1 MESNIKTGF
10 NPVTEFKKEWIET
23 ALNENGII
31 YLENFGFYLCDK
43 NLNDRFPGQNSLT
56 TSQMR
61 NIFGEIKRIEA
72 NLDFP
77 SETNTKEWEKAKK
90 LFDDHKQKILL
101 LFPKLAYNT
110 ARQLEKRR
118 DSRIRQFREVL
129 ELALSSVKNQDQYKR
144 FCQFVEGIV
153 AYHKVY
159 GGKEQSGRS

>member
-1 MESNIKTGF
+1 MESNIKSGF
-10 NPVTEFKKEWIET
+10 NPVSEFKDKWITE
-23 ALNENGII
+23 ALDESGVI

-43 NLNDRFPGQNSLT
+43 NLNDRFPGNNALT

-72 NLDFP
+72 NLNFP
-77 SETNTKEWEKAKK
+77 SQKEENAWEKAYKEFK
-90 LFDDHKQKILL
+90 AFKPQILL
-101 LFPKLAYNT
+101 LYPKMAYNA

-118 DSRIRQFREVL
+118 DSRIKQFREVL
-129 ELALSSVKNQDQYKR
+129 EKALNVVDNQDQYKR

-159 GGKEQSGRS
+159 GGKENATGR